1 MVLIVGADPEEADL
15 LQTLLAGDFPL
26 LIANSR
32 PEALDLARC
41 NPVESAIVNFG
52 GPLPE
57 TYDIL
62 QDLLDLRED
71 IPILLISD
79 SQHRE
84 AAMPL
89 VQAGLVVYLQK
100 PFNPSDLKSKVHQFQ
115 RKNEGQAKE
124 SLSAVPAAGKD
135 ISPPPSQEAALK
147 FDPVSMDRLI
157 MDLAHRLKNP
167 LVAVRTFAHL
177 LKERF
182 NDPQFQRDFY
192 QTMRQ
197 EVERMDTLID
207 QLIEFSELPDP
218 RIESHQVLPTVEEAM
233 KGATDRL
240 KGARIDLRDDLDD
253 KRPAL
258 QVDRV
263 QLVYALVHLL
273 TGLGRSKT
281 KAGHSGISVC
291 IRATTDPEG
300 VEIVIQKK
308 GPHFEDRS
316 QFFGLELFM
325 AKRIIERQQ
334 GSIEWGISPEGHTSV
349 KIRLPISYSA
359 AYPSHRAAGDHKVQN
374 MSLYAERRN
383 CHHSIAF
390 RDRRVRERR
399 LSIRSSYFPE
409 RRRKVP
415 VAAQS

>member
-32 PEALDLARC
+32 PEALDLARR

-100 PFNPSDLKSKVHQFQ
+100 PFNPSDLKSKMQQFQ

-182 NDPQFQRDFY
+182 NDVQFQRDFY

-273 TGLGRSKT
+273 TGLG
-281 KAGHSGISVC
+281 HS
-291 IRATTDPEG
+291 
-300 VEIVIQKK
+300 
-308 GPHFEDRS
+308 
-316 QFFGLELFM
+316 
-325 AKRIIERQQ
+325 
-334 GSIEWGISPEGHTSV
+334 
-349 KIRLPISYSA
+349 
-359 AYPSHRAAGDHKVQN
+359 
-374 MSLYAERRN
+374 
-383 CHHSIAF
+383 
-390 RDRRVRERR
+390 
-399 LSIRSSYFPE
+399 
-409 RRRKVP
+409 
-415 VAAQS
+415 